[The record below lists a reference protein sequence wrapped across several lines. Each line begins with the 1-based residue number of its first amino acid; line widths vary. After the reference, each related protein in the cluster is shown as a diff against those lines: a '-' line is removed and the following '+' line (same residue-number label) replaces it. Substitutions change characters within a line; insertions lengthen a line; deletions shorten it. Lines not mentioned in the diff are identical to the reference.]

1 MTTGEDLSSALER
14 LPGVLAA
21 SALLEPPHAPRVYL
35 AVAPGADAHALRQ
48 AALALLQDREIHA
61 SEDRIHVGAAPGV
74 AQAPAPGALPRFSLD
89 GLEVH
94 RSDHHTRCTV
104 RLRSDTRI
112 TSGSGSETDTRSG
125 RARAAA
131 YACLRAAEALDPDLR
146 LGLQGLR
153 VVDLFG
159 EDAVLVLVEATA
171 GRSHAL
177 LPGVGLVERSI
188 EDGACTATLSALRS
202 WTV

>member
-1 MTTGEDLSSALER
+1 MTTGEDISSALER

-35 AVAPGADAHALRQ
+35 AVTPGADASALRQ
-48 AALALLQDREIHA
+48 AVLAFLHDREIPA
-61 SEDRIHVGAAPGV
+61 SEDHIHVGAAPGLV
-74 AQAPAPGALPRFSLD
+74 QPTAGALPRFSLD
-89 GLEVH
+89 GIEVH

-104 RLRSDTRI
+104 RLRSGSRL

-131 YACLRAAEALDPDLR
+131 HACLRAAEALDPDLR
-146 LGLQGLR
+146 FGLQGLR
-153 VVDLFG
+153 VVDFFG
-159 EDAVLVLVEATA
+159 EDAVMVLVEATA

-177 LPGVGLVERSI
+177 LPGVGLVERSV
-188 EDGACTATLSALRS
+188 EDGACTAALSALRS
-202 WTV
+202 WTI